1 MTTEQTS
8 SVTYPSLVP
17 SIVVR
22 DVPATLEWFNKLGF
36 ATVFTMPGPDGS
48 IVHAEVARDADTR
61 LMLGPDSWGHTPGSA
76 GMSLYIKVD
85 GSVDAYHDRVT
96 AAGIAVTEPLTDQFW
111 GDRTFTV
118 EHPDGYRFTFW
129 EHVRDVSP
137 EEMQRAMAQMASS

>member
-22 DVPATLEWFNKLGF
+22 DVAATLEWFNRLGF

-48 IVHAEVARDADTR
+48 IVHAEVARNADTR
-61 LMLGPDSWGHTPGSA
+61 LMLGPASWGGTPGSP
-76 GMSLYIKVD
+76 GMSLYIKAD
-85 GSVDAYHDRVT
+85 GSVDAYHDRAT
-96 AAGIAVTEPLTDQFW
+96 SAGIAVTEPLTTQFW

>member
-36 ATVFTMPGPDGS
+36 ATVYTLPGPDGS
-48 IVHAEVARDADTR
+48 IAHAEVARDADTR
-61 LMLGPDSWGHTPGSA
+61 LMLGPASWGGTPGST
-76 GMSLYIKVD
+76 GMSLYIKAD
-85 GSVDAYHDRVT
+85 GSVDAYYDRIT
-96 AAGIAVTEPLTDQFW
+96 AAGITAMEPPSTQFW
-111 GDRTFTV
+111 GDRIFTV
-118 EHPDGYRFTFW
+118 EHPDGYRITFW

-137 EEMQRAMAQMASS
+137 EEMQRAVAQMASA